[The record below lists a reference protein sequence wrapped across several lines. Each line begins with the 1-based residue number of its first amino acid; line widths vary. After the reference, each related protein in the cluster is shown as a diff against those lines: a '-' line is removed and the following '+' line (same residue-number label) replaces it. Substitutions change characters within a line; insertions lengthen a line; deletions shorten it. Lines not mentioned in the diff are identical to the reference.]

1 MDRLALFLTRRR
13 VPIMGVVALV
23 TGLAILGMTRL
34 EFDDGPRRVFRA
46 EDAAYG
52 LLESVYRDFGA
63 DDNECV
69 VVIEADDFFRE
80 PAPSA
85 LRELGEACS
94 AVQGVESVLGL
105 PESVVFSGIFPRP
118 LLPPASAGVQAR
130 EEARQRAANSPLVNG
145 HLLSEDGKTAVLF
158 VRLAG
163 DELYVSE
170 VEPRVEALRE
180 AIDRWEERTGFVA
193 RLTGIPPVRV
203 EIYRAVREETLVF
216 LGGGAGLCFLL
227 TLVIFRNLRAVL
239 CTCAGPVLGAIWTL
253 GFLGLAEIQIDI
265 ITTVLPALVVV
276 IGFTDAVHLMVDMR
290 RARLVSGGVQP
301 GQGAS
306 RGASERL
313 AASRGAIADL
323 GMPCLL
329 ASVTTAIGFGSL
341 ALGSMEIIRG
351 FGLAAVAGVLLTFSA
366 VVVVVPLSA
375 SWAGDLG
382 GILPGT
388 GPALARWRN
397 RFGRGMDA
405 VTRHPGWVGGGGI
418 ALIASLLLLSAD
430 LEPDNRLTEA
440 TPHDNESFLAML
452 RYEEAFGGVLAGYVL
467 VEWDESVNLGSGV
480 VVEAVRTVEGVL
492 GSREELSNPFSVVHF
507 LDAAGLEPAALPGL
521 IDILPSD
528 VTGRFVR
535 PDLRRALVAVSF
547 PDIASEPVG
556 PLLAS
561 LQEELHALADEM
573 PGIFLHLTGT
583 NVVAREN
590 INGMIVDLVR
600 GLAFAVGVILL
611 IISIEFRSWRLGL
624 ISLVPNVLPLAAVA
638 AALAVT
644 SQPLQVT
651 SSIVFSVLLGIAV
664 DDTIHVLARFRRE
677 HAVDGDL
684 RAAIRRTFLV
694 VGRALAITTTVLI
707 AGCSVVLCS
716 SIPSSRLFGIL
727 LCFGLL
733 VALLGDLVLLPAL
746 IVLTARPRSTRAP
759 AGE

>member
-1 MDRLALFLTRRR
+1 MDRFARLLVRYRIGALC
-13 VPIMGVVALV
+13 VAAAL
-23 TGLAILGMTRL
+23 TGLALVGIFHLR
-34 EFDDGPRRVFRA
+34 FDDGPRRVFRA
-46 EDAAYG
+46 EDAAYE

-69 VVIEADDFFRE
+69 VVLEAEDFFR
-80 PAPSA
+80 APIPTA
-85 LRELGEACS
+85 LRDLSEACA
-94 AVQGVESVLGL
+94 AVEGVESVLGL
-105 PESVVFSGIFPRP
+105 PESVLFSGIFPRP
-118 LLPPASAGVQAR
+118 LLPSPGADERAR
-130 EEARQRAANSPLVNG
+130 ERARKQAGESPLVSG

-158 VRLAG
+158 VRLEG
-163 DELYVSE
+163 NELYVSE
-170 VEPRVEALRE
+170 VEPRVEALQD
-180 AIDRWEERTGFVA
+180 AIDRWEERTGLVA

-203 EIYRAVREETLVF
+203 EIYKAVREEIVLF

-227 TLVIFRNLRAVL
+227 TLALFRNLRAVV
-239 CTCAGPVLGAIWTL
+239 CTCAGPVLGALWTL
-253 GFLGLAEIQIDI
+253 GFLGLAGVEIDI

-290 RARLVSGGVQP
+290 RG
-301 GQGAS
+301 
-306 RGASERL
+306 RL
-313 AASRGAIADL
+313 ARAGAEHGGGADEGESVALATSRSAIADL
-323 GMPCLL
+323 GLPCML

-341 ALGSMEIIRG
+341 TLGSMEIIRG
-351 FGLAAVAGVLLTFSA
+351 FGLAAVVGVLLTFGA

-382 GILPGT
+382 GTLPGT
-388 GPALARWRN
+388 APSLARWRT
-397 RFGRGMDA
+397 RFGRAMDV
-405 VTRHPGWVGGGGI
+405 VTLRPGLVGGGGI
-418 ALIASLLLLSAD
+418 VLIATLLVLSGD

-440 TPHDNESFLAML
+440 TPQDNESFVAML

-467 VEWDESVNLGSGV
+467 IEWDETVTLGSGR
-480 VVEAVRTVEGVL
+480 VVEAARAVEEAL
-492 GSREELSNPFSVVHF
+492 GNREELSTPFSIVHF

-521 IDILPSD
+521 LGILPTD
-528 VTGRFVR
+528 VTARFVR
-535 PDLRRALVAVSF
+535 PKLRRALVAVSF

-561 LQEELHALADEM
+561 LQDELGSLAGEH
-573 PGIFLHLTGT
+573 PGISLHLTGT

-590 INGMIVDLVR
+590 INSMIVDLVK

-624 ISLVPNVLPLAAVA
+624 ISLVPNLLPLAAVA

-644 SQPLQVT
+644 SQPLQIT

-677 HAVDGDL
+677 FALDRDL
-684 RAAIRRTFLV
+684 RGAVRRTFLV

-707 AGCSVVLCS
+707 AGCSVVLFS
-716 SIPSSRLFGIL
+716 SMPSSRLFGIL

-746 IVLTARPRSTRAP
+746 IALTDPSRRRRA
-759 AGE
+759 AGEG